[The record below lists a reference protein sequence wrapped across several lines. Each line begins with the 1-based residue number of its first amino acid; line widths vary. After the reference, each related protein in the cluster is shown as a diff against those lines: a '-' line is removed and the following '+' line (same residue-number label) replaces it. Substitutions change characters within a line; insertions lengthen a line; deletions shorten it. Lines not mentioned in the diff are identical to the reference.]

1 MRKYPHKVDEELLN
15 EHRTSAEELIRELTP
30 NLLKAETNRNAM
42 FFKIL
47 GKEIRDCGIY
57 AYAFGEPISKVIER
71 LKQANAYFVK
81 MIEFGIVMDP
91 YEYIDYLAL
100 AIILTDADQAKKL
113 AAFPRDRYINEDVE
127 PGEIIYLLGES
138 MGLLLLGNKE
148 LTERLTV
155 ARQELTSKKTTRYDR
170 LIAETLITMIEAIIT
185 RDQTAFDQAVTARQE
200 GFKRAHSH
208 PDERNMPDALLDVSG
223 LALVR
228 IALARGLQC
237 NVQSAY
243 LPVELLQR

>member
-15 EHRTSAEELIRELTP
+15 EHRTSAEELIRELAP
-30 NLLKAETNRNAM
+30 DLPKAETDYNAM

-57 AYAFGEPISKVIER
+57 SYAFEEPFSKAIDQ
-71 LKQANAYFVK
+71 LQQANACFAK
-81 MIEFGIVMDP
+81 AIAFGIVMDP

-100 AIILTDADQAKKL
+100 AIILTDVDQAKKL
-113 AAFPRDRYINEDVE
+113 AAFPRIRYVNQDVE
-127 PGEIIYLLGES
+127 PGEIIYLLAES
-138 MGLLLLGNKE
+138 MGLLLLGVNG
-148 LTERLTV
+148 LTERL
-155 ARQELTSKKTTRYDR
+155 AAAQQELVSKKITRYDR
-170 LIAETLITMIEAIIT
+170 AIAETLITMIEAIAN
-185 RDQTAFDQAVTARQE
+185 RDQTAFDQVVTARQE
-200 GFKRAHSH
+200 SFKRAHNH

-237 NVQSAY
+237 NVQSPY